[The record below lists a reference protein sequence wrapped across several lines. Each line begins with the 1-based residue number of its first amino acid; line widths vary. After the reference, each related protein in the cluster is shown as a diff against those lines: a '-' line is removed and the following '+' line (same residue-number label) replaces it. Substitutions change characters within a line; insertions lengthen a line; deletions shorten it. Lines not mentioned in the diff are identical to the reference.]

1 MITDKNVLGFDIYKV
16 LTYRDADIRRA
27 VALNQT
33 KSTTEAEAICD
44 SNKSKLYYKFMDEL
58 KMCGTYD
65 DFGNY
70 TKGIEDY
77 VPNSQYRTKEHRE
90 KVIEDILENWMT
102 LSRGRKFSA
111 IFATSSIPEAIEY
124 YKVFKEK
131 KRDGMHQLNVT
142 ALFDPNIDNDDGF
155 VMKEE
160 ALLELI
166 DDYNELYDQSFII
179 SNFGKMKKDI
189 SLRLAH
195 KKPYNRIQQN
205 EQIDLL
211 IVVVS
216 SIPLFGLFS
225 LDWIQVMRLTRIFK
239 SLRLFELIPNYKK
252 LLINFRLVIRSC
264 IGILVGLSILIFLLS
279 IILSSLY
286 GSIVPEYFGNPLES
300 IYSVFRLFSIE
311 GWYDIPNAIA
321 ERSSYVMGYL
331 SKFFLSGIVLVFGIF
346 GMGFVSSMFIDE
358 VTSDNNDE
366 VLQRLSKLEEILK
379 KIQENGTT

>member
-1 MITDKNVLGFDIYKV
+1 MIFLLSF
-16 LTYRDADIRRA
+16 RRFQHILLPLD
-27 VALNQT
+27 VAFT
-33 KSTTEAEAICD
+33 
-44 SNKSKLYYKFMDEL
+44 
-58 KMCGTYD
+58 
-65 DFGNY
+65 
-70 TKGIEDY
+70 
-77 VPNSQYRTKEHRE
+77 
-90 KVIEDILENWMT
+90 
-102 LSRGRKFSA
+102 
-111 IFATSSIPEAIEY
+111 IF
-124 YKVFKEK
+124 
-131 KRDGMHQLNVT
+131 
-142 ALFDPNIDNDDGF
+142 
-155 VMKEE
+155 
-160 ALLELI
+160 
-166 DDYNELYDQSFII
+166 FII
-179 SNFGKMKKDI
+179 EMIVKIRCLGKSFFKD
-189 SLRLAH
+189 
-195 KKPYNRIQQN
+195 K
-205 EQIDLL
+205 ECVFDLL

-264 IGILVGLSILIFLLS
+264 IGILDGN
-279 IILSSLY
+279 
-286 GSIVPEYFGNPLES
+286 IVPEYFGNPLES

-311 GWYDIPNAIA
+311 GWYDIPNAIS

>member
-1 MITDKNVLGFDIYKV
+1 
-16 LTYRDADIRRA
+16 
-27 VALNQT
+27 
-33 KSTTEAEAICD
+33 
-44 SNKSKLYYKFMDEL
+44 
-58 KMCGTYD
+58 
-65 DFGNY
+65 
-70 TKGIEDY
+70 
-77 VPNSQYRTKEHRE
+77 
-90 KVIEDILENWMT
+90 
-102 LSRGRKFSA
+102 
-111 IFATSSIPEAIEY
+111 
-124 YKVFKEK
+124 
-131 KRDGMHQLNVT
+131 
-142 ALFDPNIDNDDGF
+142 
-155 VMKEE
+155 
-160 ALLELI
+160 
-166 DDYNELYDQSFII
+166 
-179 SNFGKMKKDI
+179 
-189 SLRLAH
+189 
-195 KKPYNRIQQN
+195 
-205 EQIDLL
+205 
-211 IVVVS
+211 
-216 SIPLFGLFS
+216 
-225 LDWIQVMRLTRIFK
+225 MRLTRIFK

-321 ERSSYVMGYL
+321 ERSSYIMGYL

>member
-1 MITDKNVLGFDIYKV
+1 MVTKFL
-16 LTYRDADIRRA
+16 
-27 VALNQT
+27 LNP
-33 KSTTEAEAICD
+33 STTSGVSKFFLNNRNIAICILLNTVVIFLL
-44 SNKSKLYYKFMDEL
+44 SFHR
-58 KMCGTYD
+58 
-65 DFGNY
+65 FQ
-70 TKGIEDY
+70 Y
-77 VPNSQYRTKEHRE
+77 VLLPLDVAFT
-90 KVIEDILENWMT
+90 
-102 LSRGRKFSA
+102 
-111 IFATSSIPEAIEY
+111 IF
-124 YKVFKEK
+124 
-131 KRDGMHQLNVT
+131 
-142 ALFDPNIDNDDGF
+142 
-155 VMKEE
+155 
-160 ALLELI
+160 
-166 DDYNELYDQSFII
+166 FII
-179 SNFGKMKKDI
+179 EMIVKIKCLGKSFFKD
-189 SLRLAH
+189 
-195 KKPYNRIQQN
+195 K
-205 EQIDLL
+205 ECVFDLL

-300 IYSVFRLFSIE
+300 IYSVFRLFSI
-311 GWYDIPNAIA
+311 A
-321 ERSSYVMGYL
+321 EHSSYIMGYL

>member
-1 MITDKNVLGFDIYKV
+1 MLYNTVVIFLLSFHRFQHVLLPLD
-16 LTYRDADIRRA
+16 
-27 VALNQT
+27 VAFT
-33 KSTTEAEAICD
+33 
-44 SNKSKLYYKFMDEL
+44 
-58 KMCGTYD
+58 
-65 DFGNY
+65 
-70 TKGIEDY
+70 
-77 VPNSQYRTKEHRE
+77 
-90 KVIEDILENWMT
+90 
-102 LSRGRKFSA
+102 
-111 IFATSSIPEAIEY
+111 IF
-124 YKVFKEK
+124 
-131 KRDGMHQLNVT
+131 
-142 ALFDPNIDNDDGF
+142 
-155 VMKEE
+155 
-160 ALLELI
+160 
-166 DDYNELYDQSFII
+166 FII
-179 SNFGKMKKDI
+179 EMIVKIKCLGKSFFKD
-189 SLRLAH
+189 
-195 KKPYNRIQQN
+195 K
-205 EQIDLL
+205 ECVFDLL

-286 GSIVPEYFGNPLES
+286 GSIIPEYFGNPLES

-321 ERSSYVMGYL
+321 DIMGYL

>member
-1 MITDKNVLGFDIYKV
+1 MV
-16 LTYRDADIRRA
+16 
-27 VALNQT
+27 T
-33 KSTTEAEAICD
+33 KFLPNPSTTSGVSKFFLNNRNIAICILLNTVVIFLL
-44 SNKSKLYYKFMDEL
+44 SF
-58 KMCGTYD
+58 
-65 DFGNY
+65 
-70 TKGIEDY
+70 
-77 VPNSQYRTKEHRE
+77 HRFQH
-90 KVIEDILENWMT
+90 VLLPLDVAFT
-102 LSRGRKFSA
+102 
-111 IFATSSIPEAIEY
+111 IF
-124 YKVFKEK
+124 
-131 KRDGMHQLNVT
+131 
-142 ALFDPNIDNDDGF
+142 
-155 VMKEE
+155 
-160 ALLELI
+160 
-166 DDYNELYDQSFII
+166 FII
-179 SNFGKMKKDI
+179 EMIVKIKCLGKSFFKD
-189 SLRLAH
+189 
-195 KKPYNRIQQN
+195 K
-205 EQIDLL
+205 ECVFDLL

-311 GWYDIPNAIA
+311 GWYAIA
-321 ERSSYVMGYL
+321 EHSSYVMGYL
-331 SKFFLSGIVLVFGIF
+331 SKFFLSGIVLVF

>member
-1 MITDKNVLGFDIYKV
+1 MVTKPLPSPSTISGVSKFF
-16 LTYRDADIRRA
+16 
-27 VALNQT
+27 LNNRNI
-33 KSTTEAEAICD
+33 AICILL
-44 SNKSKLYYKFMDEL
+44 N
-58 KMCGTYD
+58 T
-65 DFGNY
+65 
-70 TKGIEDY
+70 
-77 VPNSQYRTKEHRE
+77 V
-90 KVIEDILENWMT
+90 VIFLLSFRRFQHILLPLDVAFT
-102 LSRGRKFSA
+102 
-111 IFATSSIPEAIEY
+111 IF
-124 YKVFKEK
+124 
-131 KRDGMHQLNVT
+131 
-142 ALFDPNIDNDDGF
+142 
-155 VMKEE
+155 
-160 ALLELI
+160 
-166 DDYNELYDQSFII
+166 FII
-179 SNFGKMKKDI
+179 EMIVKIRCLGKSFFKD
-189 SLRLAH
+189 
-195 KKPYNRIQQN
+195 K
-205 EQIDLL
+205 ECVFDLL

-286 GSIVPEYFGNPLES
+286 GNPLKS

-311 GWYDIPNAIA
+311 GWYDIPNAIS